1 MATIATLEPS
11 TLAVDPGGQIS
22 TTLRVRNTGST
33 VDRFDL
39 TIVGPMAVWASA
51 QPASLSLF
59 PGKEAEALIVFA
71 PPRDSVPRAGT
82 LPYGVR
88 VAPAANPA
96 GAVVEEGR
104 ITIGPYT
111 DMSAGIVPATSR
123 GSRTGRHDVTV
134 ENRGNTPVEVAVS
147 ATDPDRLV
155 AFEVVPERLVV
166 GPGERGDVIVRAS
179 AKDTF
184 FLGSKQSHPFDVE
197 VRPGKAPP
205 VALRATLLQGPILP
219 SWLPPIAGIALV
231 AIIALIALP
240 MLTGGGAPQ
249 SAAGESSAPV
259 ETAQPT
265 SPPTATPAPS
275 GEASPSTDSSPTPSP
290 TPGPFKL
297 AVVDDEPE
305 PFNGALRLR
314 CPTGEKTCRNEA
326 RDTLTLLINSLTVR
340 YDGYGITNP
349 RRTNVAN
356 TLPVRL
362 TREAPFTWRADG
374 GLTGTS
380 DIIVVDLAPLIA
392 DSPSYAYAVVDI
404 GDGTSTRFVVPRDTA
419 QQLFD
424 TLYEPA
430 PQVALPTFVLPE
442 RPEIGLDYVWNNS
455 NYSNLFLLFTPAP

>member
-22 TTLRVRNTGST
+22 TTIRVRNTGST

-39 TIVGPMAVWASA
+39 TIVGPMAAWASA

-71 PPRDSVPRAGT
+71 PPRNSLPRAGT

-111 DMSAGIVPATSR
+111 DTSAGIVPATSR

-134 ENRGNTPVEVAVS
+134 ENRGNTPVEVVVS
-147 ATDPDRLV
+147 ASDPDRLV

-166 GPGERGDVIVRAS
+166 GAGERGGVTVRAS

-184 FLGSKQSHPFDVE
+184 LLGSKQSHPFHVE

-249 SAAGESSAPV
+249 SAAGESSAPA

-265 SPPTATPAPS
+265 SPPTPTPAPS
-275 GEASPSTDSSPTPSP
+275 EEASPSTEASPTPSP

-297 AVVDDEPE
+297 ALVDDQPE
-305 PFNGALRLR
+305 PFDGALRLR
-314 CPTGEKTCRNEA
+314 CPADDKSCRNNA
-326 RDTLTLLINSLTVR
+326 RDTLMLFINGLTVR
-340 YDGYGITNP
+340 YDGYGIANP
-349 RRTNVAN
+349 RNTDVPN

-362 TREAPFTWRADG
+362 TRSTPFTWLADG
-374 GLTGTS
+374 GITGTS
-380 DIIVVDLAPLIA
+380 DIIVVDLAPLVA
-392 DSPSYAYAVVDI
+392 DPPSYAYAVVDI
-404 GDGTSTRFVVPRDTA
+404 GDGTSTRFVVPRATA

-430 PQVALPTFVLPE
+430 PQVVLPTVDLPE
-442 RPEIGLDYVWNNS
+442 RPEVGIDYVWNDAD
-455 NYSNLFLLFTPAP
+455 YSHLFLLFSPTP